1 MVMNGNNIRVGNLFG
16 IPFFVNPSWFLVLGL
31 VALTYGD
38 DLAQTFPNLL
48 PGVPLVLGLLTGLLV
63 FASVLAHE
71 LGHSWVAI
79 KQGISVK
86 SITLFLFGGV
96 ASLEQEPTTPGNAFW
111 VSIAGPAVS
120 FLLFGLLTLFHGVVL
135 LPAPLAAIILVLSL
149 VNLSLGL
156 FNLIPGLPLDG
167 GNILK
172 AIIWKITGNPYQGVK
187 IASWFGQAFG
197 LVAIASGVIPLLLY
211 GNFDNL
217 WNVLVGWFLVQNAG
231 RAAQFARVESRLNG
245 LIVADAVNINSPV
258 IAVTASLQ
266 ELADLRAISPGN
278 WRKLLVTDPTGQL
291 VGEVLV
297 EVLQTV
303 PRDQWST
310 VGVEKMMQL
319 IDQTA
324 TIESGSTLLAAIE
337 QLEKYQLPALTVV
350 QSNGLLVGL
359 LEKAAVIDLIQQR
372 STVVPT

>member
-1 MVMNGNNIRVGNLFG
+1 MNGNNIRVGNLFG

-38 DLAQTFPNLL
+38 DLARTFPNLL

-79 KQGISVK
+79 KQGINVR
-86 SITLFLFGGV
+86 SITLFLFGGM
-96 ASLEQEPTTPGNAFW
+96 ASLEKEPTTPGNAFW

-120 FLLFGLLTLFHGVVL
+120 FLLFGLLTIFHGVVA
-135 LPAPLAAIILVLSL
+135 LPAPLAAIVLVLSL

-172 AIIWKITGNPYQGVK
+172 AIVWKITGNPYQGVK
-187 IASWFGQAFG
+187 IASWVGQAFG

-217 WNVLVGWFLVQNAG
+217 WNVLVGWFLLQNAG
-231 RAAQFARVESRLNG
+231 RAAQFARVESRLTG
-245 LIVADAVNINSPV
+245 LSVSDAVNLASPV
-258 IAVTASLQ
+258 VTAAASLQ
-266 ELADLRAISPGN
+266 ELADLRAVSDIN
-278 WRKLLVTDPTGQL
+278 WRKFLVTDTSGQL
-291 VGEVLV
+291 VGEVKV
-297 EVLQTV
+297 DALQGIA
-303 PRDQWST
+303 REQWASRQ
-310 VGVEKMMQL
+310 VQSVMQP
-319 IDQTA
+319 IDQTS
-324 TIESGSTLLAAIE
+324 TIESDSTLLAAIE

-359 LEKAAVIDLIQQR
+359 LEKTTVIDLIQQR
-372 STVVPT
+372 STVVPV